1 MPKFKEGDLVLDTR
15 GNLGVVLR
23 EYKNIVGIFY
33 DVMFSGEIISLPEE
47 ELRHK
52 HD

>member
-1 MPKFKEGDLVLDTR
+1 MPKFNESDLVLDTR
-15 GNLGVVLR
+15 GNLGIIMR
-23 EYKNIVGIFY
+23 SYKNIMGIFY
-33 DVMFSGEIISLPEE
+33 DVMFDGEIVSLPEE